1 MERRQ
6 ITNSSMSEA
15 VAYIT
20 EGKMTEINELQ
31 LDIAVKYCV
40 EYAEEEALGL
50 NNGERKNVSSDAADD
65 LVLEDI
71 DIDWKAVDA
80 KQKEVKLKVLN
91 WLVSEK
97 KV

>member
-50 NNGERKNVSSDAADD
+50 NNGERKNVFGHAADD
-65 LVLEDI
+65 LVLE

-97 KV
+97 KI

>member
-50 NNGERKNVSSDAADD
+50 NNGERKNVFGDAADD
-65 LVLEDI
+65 LVLE

-97 KV
+97 KI